1 MCPVMVIRA
10 ETGNIWQPTTSET
23 HSWDFLSSNFA
34 KYLLQLDWTNRNSS
48 DMFSGLIRG
57 APLPSW
63 RVYSGCRV
71 LQAHTFWPYCQQG
84 LQGHISWENGFV
96 IQWRRGG
103 YSNKEGTNT
112 FLCVTHFQSLS
123 KAYPKTI

>member
-1 MCPVMVIRA
+1 MVIRA

-48 DMFSGLIRG
+48 EMFSGLIRG
-57 APLPSW
+57 ATLAFVLWLPSSPSSYILAVLSTRSTRSHKLGEW
-63 RVYSGCRV
+63 ICYSM
-71 LQAHTFWPYCQQG
+71 
-84 LQGHISWENGFV
+84 EE
-96 IQWRRGG
+96 GG